1 MRYFCKDLTPFSVC
15 GQGVSGDEIPRYR
28 SATENSDTNDIN
40 TQQLPPQFYEPGLP
54 DGKYNYI
61 NACCPESCSDCIFK
75 AIRAAES
82 GDHTNPNAPGIYDAD
97 GEYSQNILGCNAV
110 NKSRRDTSMR
120 RVKNIRTN
128 IPLVGRFVI
137 KIGKKSYVKS
147 VRELIKKSKVAV
159 RESMI

>member
-1 MRYFCKDLTPFSVC
+1 MVHQVAVMMVNLRR
-15 GQGVSGDEIPRYR
+15 EIQRK
-28 SATENSDTNDIN
+28 NV
-40 TQQLPPQFYEPGLP
+40 GLVVH
-54 DGKYNYI
+54 I
-61 NACCPESCSDCIFK
+61 
-75 AIRAAES
+75 
-82 GDHTNPNAPGIYDAD
+82 
-97 GEYSQNILGCNAV
+97 
-110 NKSRRDTSMR
+110 KSRRDTSMR